1 MLLRIAV
8 QLSHQY
14 TIGRLGVLVGT
25 VSLEVVFHL
34 SATIELISS
43 SQIPALHLMVD
54 GLHIYQTTLAEVE
67 VNACPQELLSQQG
80 HVEVVA
86 VITGNIRTSKHL
98 TNLARQLLEG
108 GLVLDILIGD
118 ARQRHDLI
126 GNRLLWIDN
135 LITPLFTTVGVHLN
149 I

>member
-1 MLLRIAV
+1 
-8 QLSHQY
+8 
-14 TIGRLGVLVGT
+14 
-25 VSLEVVFHL
+25 
-34 SATIELISS
+34 
-43 SQIPALHLMVD
+43 MVD

-86 VITGNIRTSKHL
+86 VITGNIRTSKHFA
-98 TNLARQLLEG
+98 NLARQLLEG

-126 GNRLLWIDN
+126 GNGLLRIDN
-135 LITPLFTTVGVHLN
+135 LITPLFSTVGVHLN